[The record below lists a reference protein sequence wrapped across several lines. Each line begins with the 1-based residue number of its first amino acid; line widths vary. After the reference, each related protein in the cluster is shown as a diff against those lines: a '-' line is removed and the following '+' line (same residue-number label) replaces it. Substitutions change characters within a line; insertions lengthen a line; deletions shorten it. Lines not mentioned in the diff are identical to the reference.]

1 MNRIRD
7 FFARLMQGRYGYD
20 GLNRFLYVVTLVL
33 LIVSAATRR
42 PVLAFIA
49 IALIVYTYFRL
60 FSRDFSAREREEEAF
75 QRLKNKVFSFF
86 RNLKRRLT
94 DREHRYFKCPNCGK
108 QLRVPKGKGTISI
121 RCPQCRQSFTKR
133 T

>member
-1 MNRIRD
+1 
-7 FFARLMQGRYGYD
+7 MQGRYGYD

-49 IALIVYTYFRL
+49 IALIVYTYFRM

>member
-1 MNRIRD
+1 
-7 FFARLMQGRYGYD
+7 MQGRYGYD

-33 LIVSAATRR
+33 LIVSANTRR

-49 IALIVYTYFRL
+49 IALIVYTYFRM

>member
-1 MNRIRD
+1 
-7 FFARLMQGRYGYD
+7 MQGRYGYD

-49 IALIVYTYFRL
+49 IALIVYTYFRM
-60 FSRDFSAREREEEAF
+60 FSRDFSAREREEADY
-75 QRLKNKVFSFF
+75 QRLKNKIISFF